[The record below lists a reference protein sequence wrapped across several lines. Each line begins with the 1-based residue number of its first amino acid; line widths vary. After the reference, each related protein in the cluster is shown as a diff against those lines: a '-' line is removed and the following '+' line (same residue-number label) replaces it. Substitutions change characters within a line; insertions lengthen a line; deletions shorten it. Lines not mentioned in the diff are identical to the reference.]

1 LVEYIPRRVILEA
14 MHSKIAKG
22 EPIIGVGAGVGIIA
36 KVAELA
42 GADLIIIYNSGRY
55 GMAGS
60 ARLQGSCPTAMRT
73 RYS

>member
-42 GADLIIIYNSGRY
+42 GADLVIIYNSGRY
-55 GMAGS
+55 RMAGF
-60 ARLQGSCPTAMRT
+60 GSLAGLMPYGDAH
-73 RYS
+73 